1 MKKSVYTYQETLQ
14 EHKMWMSSVGLFIK
28 KMWMCI
34 LRIFCAQGEES
45 TFLLLSLKAN
55 GKMSPSLLE
64 LRTSDEQSC
73 PDNTVSVSRATKT
86 NRYGVLGL
94 RLIQSPFD

>member
-1 MKKSVYTYQETLQ
+1 
-14 EHKMWMSSVGLFIK
+14 MWMRSVGEFILK
-28 KMWMCI
+28 NVDVHIENI
-34 LRIFCAQGEES
+34 LCEREES
-45 TFLLLSLKAN
+45 KFLLLSLKAN

-64 LRTSDEQSC
+64 LRTTDEQSC

>member
-1 MKKSVYTYQETLQ
+1 MDVHIEN
-14 EHKMWMSSVGLFIK
+14 
-28 KMWMCI
+28 I
-34 LRIFCAQGEES
+34 LCEREES
-45 TFLLLSLKAN
+45 KFLLLSLKAN

-64 LRTSDEQSC
+64 LRTTDEQSC